1 MRRYEM
7 ISIFRPGLGEDAVN
21 AIVENTRKIIEDD
34 QGTVI
39 SLNRWGMKKLAY
51 PIKKEK
57 QGLYYFYEYAATP
70 AAVSE
75 IERKF
80 RIDDGVLKYL
90 TVKIADDIGAEELA
104 AAIADSDKRNAAF
117 LCDESPESGGSA
129 ETAEDSDSAA
139 TAATADDSAAETVS
153 ESIDEKE

>member
-7 ISIFRPGLGEDAVN
+7 ISIFRPGLGEEAVN

-39 SLNRWGMKKLAY
+39 SLARWGMKNLAY

-90 TVKIADDIGAEELA
+90 TVKMAGDIGAEALA

-117 LCDESPESGGSA
+117 LRDENA
-129 ETAEDSDSAA
+129 ENSESAA
-139 TAATADDSAAETVS
+139 APPEADETEAETVA
-153 ESIDEKE
+153 E

>member
-1 MRRYEM
+1 M

-39 SLNRWGMKKLAY
+39 SLTRWGMKKLAY

-57 QGLYYFYEYAATP
+57 QGLYYFYEYAASP
-70 AAVSE
+70 AAITE

-90 TVKIADDIGAEELA
+90 TVKIADDIGAAELA
-104 AAIADSDKRNAAF
+104 VAIADSDKRNAAF
-117 LCDESPESGGSA
+117 LRDESSESGETSESGEGAESA
-129 ETAEDSDSAA
+129 AVTETAVTDGGDGAAGTDSEL
-139 TAATADDSAAETVS
+139 TT
-153 ESIDEKE
+153 DEKE

>member
-39 SLNRWGMKKLAY
+39 SCTRWGMKKLAY

-57 QGLYYFYEYAATP
+57 QGLYYFYEYAASP
-70 AAVSE
+70 AAISE

-90 TVKIADDIGAEELA
+90 TVKIADDISAEELD
-104 AAIADSDKRNAAF
+104 AAIADSDKRNSAF
-117 LCDESPESGGSA
+117 LRDESTEGDENTEGAESPAVA
-129 ETAEDSDSAA
+129 ETVATDGGDSAV
-139 TAATADDSAAETVS
+139 ETVS
-153 ESIDEKE
+153 E

>member
-7 ISIFRPGLGEDAVN
+7 ISIFRPGLGEEAVA

-34 QGTVI
+34 RGTVI
-39 SLNRWGMKKLAY
+39 SFTRWGMKKLAY

-57 QGLYYFYEYAATP
+57 QGLYYFYEYAASA

-90 TVKIADDIGAEELA
+90 TIKIADDIGAEELE
-104 AAIADSDKRNAAF
+104 AAIADNEKRNAAF
-117 LCDESPESGGSA
+117 LRNDSA
-129 ETAEDSDSAA
+129 ENSQGAA
-139 TAATADDSAAETVS
+139 TRAETNNPVSANDADDEETVS
-153 ESIDEKE
+153 E

>member
-7 ISIFRPGLGEDAVN
+7 ISIFRPGLGDEAVA
-21 AIVENTRKIIEDD
+21 AIVENTRKIIENDR
-34 QGTVI
+34 GTVI
-39 SLNRWGMKKLAY
+39 SFARWGMKKLAY

-57 QGLYYFYEYAATP
+57 QGLYYFYEYAASA

-90 TVKIADDIGAEELA
+90 TIKIADNISAEELE
-104 AAIADSDKRNAAF
+104 AAIADNDKRNAAF
-117 LCDESPESGGSA
+117 LRDESAENSQSA
-129 ETAEDSDSAA
+129 PVRDNTQASTDD
-139 TAATADDSAAETVS
+139 ADDEETVS
-153 ESIDEKE
+153 E

>member
-7 ISIFRPGLGEDAVN
+7 ISIFRPGLGEEAVA
-21 AIVENTRKIIEDD
+21 AIVENTRKIIEND

-39 SLNRWGMKKLAY
+39 NFARWGMKKLAY

-57 QGLYYFYEYAATP
+57 QGLYYFYEYAASA

-90 TVKIADDIGAEELA
+90 TIKIADDISAEELE
-104 AAIADSDKRNAAF
+104 AAIADNDKRNAAF
-117 LCDESPESGGSA
+117 LRDEGA
-129 ETAEDSDSAA
+129 ENAEGAA
-139 TAATADDSAAETVS
+139 ARDNAPASADDDEETIS
-153 ESIDEKE
+153 E

>member
-7 ISIFRPGLGEDAVN
+7 ISIFRPGLGEDTVN

-39 SLNRWGMKKLAY
+39 SVVRWGMKKLAY

-57 QGLYYFYEYAATP
+57 QGLYYFYEYAANP

-90 TVKIADDIGAEELA
+90 TVKIADSISAEELQT
-104 AAIADSDKRNAAF
+104 AIADSDQRNAAF
-117 LCDESPESGGSA
+117 LGDENANATESAPSPETHVPATGGDDTEA
-129 ETAEDSDSAA
+129 ESVAE
-139 TAATADDSAAETVS
+139 
-153 ESIDEKE
+153 

>member
-7 ISIFRPGLGEDAVN
+7 ISIFRPGLGEEAVA
-21 AIVENTRKIIEDD
+21 AIVENTRKIIEND

-39 SLNRWGMKKLAY
+39 NFARWGMKKLAY

-57 QGLYYFYEYAATP
+57 QGLYYFYEYAASA

-90 TVKIADDIGAEELA
+90 TIKIADDISAEELE
-104 AAIADSDKRNAAF
+104 AAIADNEKRNAAF
-117 LCDESPESGGSA
+117 LRDEGA
-129 ETAEDSDSAA
+129 ENAEGAA
-139 TAATADDSAAETVS
+139 ARDNAPASADDDEETIS
-153 ESIDEKE
+153 E

>member
-7 ISIFRPGLGEDAVN
+7 ISIFRPGLGEEAVT
-21 AIVENTRKIIEDD
+21 AIVENTRKIIEND

-39 SLNRWGMKKLAY
+39 NFARWGMKKLAY

-57 QGLYYFYEYAATP
+57 QGLYYFYEYAASA

-90 TVKIADDIGAEELA
+90 TIKIADDISAEELQ
-104 AAIADSDKRNAAF
+104 AAIADTEKRNAAF
-117 LCDESPESGGSA
+117 LRDEGTENAQSA
-129 ETAEDSDSAA
+129 PARDNAPATSDD
-139 TAATADDSAAETVS
+139 ADDDETIS
-153 ESIDEKE
+153 E